1 MGARATRLA
10 RRGGHRRGI
19 GSPVRIG
26 SYNEGADGRRTALD
40 TSAFDAI
47 TLDQLRAG
55 GGLKWRAFPDCIG
68 AFVAEMDFGIAPP
81 IRDALHEAVERG
93 QVGYLSAAPLRAM
106 AEACARWQQRHH
118 GWDVPADMIRAV
130 PDVLG
135 ALEVACRHYLP
146 AGATVAVPV
155 PCYMPFLP
163 LLALLGHPVVQVPML
178 RGEGGWSLD
187 EAALDAAFAAG
198 ARMLLLCNPHN
209 PIGKVYAR
217 AELQRIAT
225 IAARHDARVFADEI
239 HAPLVYPGH
248 RHVPYATVS
257 ADAARQAITAV
268 SASKAWNLAGLKC
281 AQLVF
286 TRPDDLQRWREVGH
300 FAGNS
305 TSTLGVVAHTA
316 AWRDGD
322 AWLEPVL
329 GYLQG
334 NRDLLGRL
342 LRQHLPQVGYIEAQG
357 TYLAWLDCRALRLDG
372 APHLFFRRHAR
383 VALTDGAECGDGG
396 EGHVRLNFAMPR
408 PLLVEA
414 VQRMAAAVAAS

>member
-1 MGARATRLA
+1 MGDRATRVA

-19 GSPVRIG
+19 GSPIRIG

-93 QVGYLSAAPLRAM
+93 QVGYLSAAPLRVM

-146 AGATVAVPV
+146 AGAMVAVPV

-178 RGEGGWSLD
+178 RSEGDWSLD

-209 PIGKVYAR
+209 PLGKVYAR

-281 AQLVF
+281 AQLIF

-322 AWLEPVL
+322 AWLGPVL

-383 VALTDGAECGDGG
+383 VALTDGAECGEGG

-414 VQRMAAAVAAS
+414 VERMAAAVAAL

>member
-1 MGARATRLA
+1 MGDRATRLA

-19 GSPVRIG
+19 GSPIRIG

-55 GGLKWRAFPDCIG
+55 GGLKWRAVPDCIG

-414 VQRMAAAVAAS
+414 VQRMAAAVAAL

>member
-1 MGARATRLA
+1 MGDRATRAA
-10 RRGGHRRGI
+10 RRSGHRQDI
-19 GSPVRIG
+19 GSPIRIG

-55 GGLKWRAFPDCIG
+55 GGLKWRAFPDCTG

-81 IRDALHEAVERG
+81 IRDALHEAVEHG

-135 ALEVACRHYLP
+135 ALEAACRHYLP

-178 RGEGGWSLD
+178 RGEGDWSLD

-383 VALTDGAECGDGG
+383 VALTDGAECGEGG

>member
-1 MGARATRLA
+1 MGDRATRAA
-10 RRGGHRRGI
+10 RRSGHRQDI
-19 GSPVRIG
+19 GSPIRIG

-55 GGLKWRAFPDCIG
+55 GGLKWRAFPDCTG

-81 IRDALHEAVERG
+81 IRDALHEAVEHG

-135 ALEVACRHYLP
+135 ALEAACRHYLP
-146 AGATVAVPV
+146 AGAAVAVPV

-383 VALTDGAECGDGG
+383 VALTDGAECGEGG

>member
-1 MGARATRLA
+1 MGDRATRLA

-225 IAARHDARVFADEI
+225 IAARHGARVFADEI

-414 VQRMAAAVAAS
+414 VQRMAAAVAAL

>member
-19 GSPVRIG
+19 GSPIRIG

-81 IRDALHEAVERG
+81 IRDALHEEVERG

-178 RGEGGWSLD
+178 RGEGDWSLD

-209 PIGKVYAR
+209 PLGKVYAR

-342 LRQHLPQVGYIEAQG
+342 LRQHLPQVGYLEAQG

-414 VQRMAAAVAAS
+414 VQRMAAAVAAL